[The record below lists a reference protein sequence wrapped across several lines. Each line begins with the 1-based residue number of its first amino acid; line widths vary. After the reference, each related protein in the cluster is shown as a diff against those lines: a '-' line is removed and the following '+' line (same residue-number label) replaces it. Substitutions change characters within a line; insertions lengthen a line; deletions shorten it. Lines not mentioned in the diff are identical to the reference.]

1 MQMFKKSKIFQS
13 MAKLLN
19 GTAGAEVTPA
29 SPSSGSPDLQNK
41 EDQPEDQPENVIT
54 KVDNTKT
61 LERIAA
67 QSQKLDKAQINAGV
81 KAYSNKDYDA
91 AIAHYQRAVAI
102 NPSDGS
108 VYNNIGNVYLR
119 GKNDPNA
126 ALPYYVQAT
135 TIEPSFNYGW
145 LNLALCQKELG
156 DISGAKTTVAMGLT
170 ELSCTD
176 GLYEVLTQL
185 QAQLEQ
191 QPIT

>member
-1 MQMFKKSKIFQS
+1 MFKKSKIFQS

-19 GTAGAEVTPA
+19 GVSGAEVTPTPPA
-29 SPSSGSPDLQNK
+29 SNSPDLQN
-41 EDQPEDQPENVIT
+41 EEDQPENVIT
-54 KVDNTKT
+54 TVDNTKT
-61 LERIAA
+61 LERLVA

-81 KAYSNKDYDA
+81 RAYSNQEYDE
-91 AIAHYQRAVAI
+91 AIVHYQRAIAI

-108 VYNNIGNVYLR
+108 VHNNIGNVYLR
-119 GKNDPNA
+119 GKKDPQA

-135 TIEPSFNYGW
+135 TIAPSFNYGW

-156 DISGAKTTVAMGLT
+156 DISGAQATVSRGLK
-170 ELSCTD
+170 ELDPTD

-191 QPIT
+191 QALT